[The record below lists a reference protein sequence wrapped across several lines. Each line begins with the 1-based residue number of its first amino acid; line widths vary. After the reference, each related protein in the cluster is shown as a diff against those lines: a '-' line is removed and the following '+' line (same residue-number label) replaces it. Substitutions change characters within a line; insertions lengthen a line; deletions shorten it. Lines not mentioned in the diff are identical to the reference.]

1 MMPRFL
7 CLLPTAAI
15 VLLAA
20 GCGQEEA
27 LRPAQSVYYTD
38 PADYWGVYKGTLINR
53 EDAAIAEST
62 DELIGSSYLTL
73 DTEDGTFTMTH
84 EGIDFGGTTM
94 YRTMPGEGEERMR
107 IIELKVSQVG
117 TVSRVQIGRIDLER
131 NKAAGRRPSTPEELE
146 TYMQIFDGIKWYF
159 ELLPDGFRH
168 LDLDGVPGIYEFRRD
183 SSESAAAIA
192 ASNSIGQTGTDGA
205 DGSGD
210 DPLRSGIENVG
221 GG

>member
-7 CLLPTAAI
+7 CLLPTAAF

-73 DTEDGTFTMTH
+73 DTEDVTFTMTH
-84 EGIDFGGTTM
+84 EGIDFGGTSI
-94 YRTMPGEGEERMR
+94 YRTFPVDDEERIR
-107 IIELKVSQVG
+107 VIELKVYKVG
-117 TVSRVQIGRIDLER
+117 TVSRAQLGRIDLER
-131 NKAAGRRPSTPEELE
+131 NKAAGREPSTPEELE
-146 TYMQIFDGIKWYF
+146 KYMQIFDGIKWFF
-159 ELLPDGFRH
+159 EVLPDGFRQV
-168 LDLDGVPGIYEFRRD
+168 DMQGSPGLYEFRRD
-183 SSESAAAIA
+183 RSESAAAIA

-210 DPLRSGIENVG
+210 DPPRRGIANVG
-221 GG
+221 GA